1 MQELFVLCT
10 LNDIMSHTFSIAI
23 ALRIYLV
30 NQERDC
36 ILCKLLAGHHYN
48 VLPCD
53 KVLPNCPSVE
63 VWGEIHEAKTKS
75 EVKRLHIKQ
84 LNTEKFIVAQ
94 PKI

>member
-1 MQELFVLCT
+1 
-10 LNDIMSHTFSIAI
+10 MSHMFSIAI

-36 ILCKLLAGHHYN
+36 ILCKLLAGHHYSM
-48 VLPCD
+48 LPCD
-53 KVLPNCPSVE
+53 K

-84 LNTEKFIVAQ
+84 LNTEKFIEAQ